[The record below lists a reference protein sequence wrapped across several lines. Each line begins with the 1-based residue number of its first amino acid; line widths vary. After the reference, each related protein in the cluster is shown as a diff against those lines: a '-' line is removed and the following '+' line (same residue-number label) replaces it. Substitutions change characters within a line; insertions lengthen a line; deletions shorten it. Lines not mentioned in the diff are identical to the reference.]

1 MCPLVPSF
9 LCISFVPAA
18 RPGSCNPQPR
28 REDTAWAGVT
38 AARVPATATC
48 LSACRVQQGSNREP
62 ADGGAKS
69 MHRHRKVWMELD
81 RKTGRAPHTDIL
93 ASPVRA
99 PDVPC
104 PSRGCRDQRV
114 AHRATPCRRG
124 GRQDSFETMALAVR
138 PGNTSAGRSWKLV
151 KKYLWH
157 HSGHLCRTDGLNR
170 E

>member
-1 MCPLVPSF
+1 MRMDERPRLLSWAQCVSACAVLPLYLLRASRTSWE
-9 LCISFVPAA
+9 LQ
-18 RPGSCNPQPR
+18 PQPR
-28 REDTAWAGVT
+28 REDAAWAGVT

-93 ASPVRA
+93 DSPVRA

-114 AHRATPCRRG
+114 AHRATLQERR
-124 GRQDSFETMALAVR
+124 Q
-138 PGNTSAGRSWKLV
+138 AGL
-151 KKYLWH
+151 L
-157 HSGHLCRTDGLNR
+157 
-170 E
+170 